1 MASKKRKGLPFV
13 VQPRLQPVIETVGSE
28 ESGKVEIAR
37 KGYLTVAEKS
47 ITQHATSGDDSLRTF
62 YALAGKIARE
72 NGKQQ
77 TEVLKDLSEASRP
90 DYCTPYEDEVMRT
103 MVGMMEFQEKL
114 TIIQATALLICRID
128 SEWTVEETMELH
140 PDILSGLAALYVDE
154 DNQSVE
160 ALEAASSSEA
170 SEGK

>member
-1 MASKKRKGLPFV
+1 
-13 VQPRLQPVIETVGSE
+13 
-28 ESGKVEIAR
+28 
-37 KGYLTVAEKS
+37 
-47 ITQHATSGDDSLRTF
+47 
-62 YALAGKIARE
+62 
-72 NGKQQ
+72 
-77 TEVLKDLSEASRP
+77 
-90 DYCTPYEDEVMRT
+90 MRT